1 MEKDDDFKRVD
12 AALTKP
18 KAKDSPTL
26 ALIAINI
33 CSISFVVTS
42 VLFKKA
48 QISGVQVIDY

>member
-1 MEKDDDFKRVD
+1 MDKDDDFKRAED
-12 AALTKP
+12 IPIKP

-26 ALIAINI
+26 ALIAINV

-48 QISGVQVIDY
+48 